1 MANIAFVFHWP
12 TGVMDAMPLDELLD
26 WQDRAI
32 ATWNAVNAKK
42 EG

>member
-1 MANIAFVFHWP
+1 MSNIAFVFHWSP
-12 TGVMDAMPLDELLD
+12 AVMDAMPLGELLD

-42 EG
+42 ET